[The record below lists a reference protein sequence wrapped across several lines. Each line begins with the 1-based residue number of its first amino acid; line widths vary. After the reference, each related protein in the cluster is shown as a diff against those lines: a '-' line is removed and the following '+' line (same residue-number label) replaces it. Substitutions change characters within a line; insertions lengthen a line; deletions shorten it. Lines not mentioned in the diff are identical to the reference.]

1 MYSVPKNIWG
11 EVLTDGD
18 LEMLNMSFAYGV
30 VRMGIVNVGDS
41 FLSSIHSKYALN
53 TKPLSIVIEHSCSAS
68 LCGLGCRV
76 SSIIHHQ
83 YSSRRG

>member
-18 LEMLNMSFAYGV
+18 LDMLNMSFFYGV

-41 FLSSIHSKYALN
+41 FLG
-53 TKPLSIVIEHSCSAS
+53 LST
-68 LCGLGCRV
+68 L
-76 SSIIHHQ
+76 
-83 YSSRRG
+83 